1 MALVICIVHC
11 TDTQRNSFLLVI
23 LGSFTE
29 RERERE
35 REREKRK
42 KEKRK
47 KSSSKTFRN
56 IRKQISTMKLF
67 YKAYIKKE
75 YDVQVVPK

>member
-1 MALVICIVHC
+1 MRQ
-11 TDTQRNSFLLVI
+11 TRNSFLHL
-23 LGSFTE
+23 LKKE
-29 RERERE
+29 
-35 REREKRK
+35 RK

-75 YDVQVVPK
+75 YDVQVVPN